1 MINVLYDDRQDYIE
15 ITEENIHAI
24 EKAIATTLEA
34 EELHN
39 NYEISVSFVTNNEI
53 QQLNRDY
60 RHVDKETDVLS
71 FPLDDE
77 DVSGGVV
84 MLGDIIISTQKV
96 LEQAKELGHSNER
109 EMLYLVVHSMLHLL
123 GYDHIKSEDKEVM
136 REHEKIIMKK
146 LQVFK

>member
-34 EELHN
+34 EELHS

>member
-15 ITEENIHAI
+15 ITEKNIHAI
-24 EKAIATTLEA
+24 EKAIAATLEA
-34 EELHN
+34 EELHS

>member
-15 ITEENIHAI
+15 ITEENMHAI

-34 EELHN
+34 EELHS